1 VRGAFREADRLML
14 NGTPYH
20 ETIPEGVLVV
30 TSGMGFFPR
39 GIPVGTIDA
48 TAEVRGQW
56 LKSYWL
62 RPAVEPGSA
71 THVLVETEGGPTDL
85 SAIWPVDSVASGA
98 EGADRGLEP

>member
-1 VRGAFREADRLML
+1 ML

-30 TSGMGFFPR
+30 TSGLGGIFPR
-39 GIPVGTIDA
+39 GIPVGTIEA
-48 TAEVRGQW
+48 TAEVQGQW

-71 THVLVETEGGPTDL
+71 THVLVETASGPRDL
-85 SAIWPVDSVASGA
+85 SDVWPVDSTDSGT